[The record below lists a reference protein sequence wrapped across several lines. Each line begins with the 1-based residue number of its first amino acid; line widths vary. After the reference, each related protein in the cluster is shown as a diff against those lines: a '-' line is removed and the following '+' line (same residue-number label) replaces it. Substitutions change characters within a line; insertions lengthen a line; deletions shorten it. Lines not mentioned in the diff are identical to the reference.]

1 MEKGLSQKSVVE
13 ILDYLLFLVG
23 NYDYLQSRIISLGKE
38 KVGRPGCFKQLLAL
52 PPLLQVLNSVS
63 YQFSNTS
70 ISFIS
75 LFYFLFEGKNPLQ
88 NIFFFPSYNFTKI
101 FPMAS
106 MSNQGASLLSS
117 SFQCWFCSFV
127 SLNQKKKKFVH
138 MNHCR
143 SLRAFIF

>member
-1 MEKGLSQKSVVE
+1 MGKGLSQRSVVE

-23 NYDYLQSRIISLGKE
+23 NYDYLQSGISLGKE
-38 KVGRPGCFKQLLAL
+38 KVGRPGCFKQLLGFTTTAAS
-52 PPLLQVLNSVS
+52 P
-63 YQFSNTS
+63 QFCKLSLFKH
-70 ISFIS
+70 IY

-88 NIFFFPSYNFTKI
+88 NIFFFPSYFPSYHFTNI

-127 SLNQKKKKFVH
+127 SLTKKGK
-138 MNHCR
+138 
-143 SLRAFIF
+143 SLFI